1 MKKTLGIHVGNS
13 AKILRENLR
22 GGCPP
27 KLLQRNCIITLPKL
41 DGGAPQKK
49 LQRSALQMWG
59 KPRQNATGK
68 WHSGTSH
75 RRSNICRRKFCI
87 EEPPEAPPRGFLIS
101 SKQPASDFAYQFTI
115 TLPASCRDFM
125 VIDRIQTQ
133 NATRSQDRLVRASS
147 TVRLFVRWIQS
158 AAGS

>member
-1 MKKTLGIHVGNS
+1 MFGFKLYNL
-13 AKILRENLR
+13 AKILRENL
-22 GGCPP
+22 GGRIVPQNFCSRTE
-27 KLLQRNCIITLPKL
+27 KLHFPNLTGERRR
-41 DGGAPQKK
+41 K
-49 LQRSALQMWG
+49 LQRTALQMWG
-59 KPRQNATGK
+59 KPRQKATGK

-125 VIDRIQTQ
+125 VIDRIQAQ
-133 NATRSQDRLVRASS
+133 NATRSRDRLVRASR
-147 TVRLFVRWIQS
+147 TVRLFAYWIQS
-158 AAGS
+158 AAG